1 MTAPG
6 NGQAPSALARNESP
20 LEFRKSLLAPACDS
34 VAQQFAAVEGF
45 AWFNYK
51 EGHKVALT
59 EKAGAGFADPGYD
72 LSVQWKAPRDHLI
85 AAEVQQKATATG
97 SRVLLTCGSA
107 RNDGS

>member
-51 EGHKVALT
+51 EGHKAPLT
-59 EKAGAGFADPGYD
+59 PI
-72 LSVQWKAPRDHLI
+72 LSVGNK
-85 AAEVQQKATATG
+85 G
-97 SRVLLTCGSA
+97 
-107 RNDGS
+107 